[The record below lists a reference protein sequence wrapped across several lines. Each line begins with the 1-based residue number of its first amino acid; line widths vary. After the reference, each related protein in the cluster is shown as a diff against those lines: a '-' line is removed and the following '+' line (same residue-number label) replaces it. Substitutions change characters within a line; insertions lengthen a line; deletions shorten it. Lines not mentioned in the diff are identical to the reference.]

1 MAPQIG
7 STVNQQITP
16 PYKNHLSWIDLIRF
30 LAAFAVLACHFRGAF
45 FVDFGSLPTN
55 QQTIPIFAFFASTR
69 LGHEAVLIFFILSGF
84 LVGGKS
90 IERILNKTF
99 KPLDYSIDRT
109 VRIMLP
115 LLSSLILFIP
125 ICLYTGIPID
135 LKIWLGNILSL
146 QGITC
151 PPIFETLWSLSYEV
165 WFYILMCAVGY
176 SILNKG
182 KTKIYIGILTLIISF
197 AAFMK
202 LQTYFLFIW
211 LIGAFG
217 YFTIPMKSKVLKYT
231 ALIMSC
237 LFLCI
242 LQLSSEGG
250 KTVPLLHEFRL
261 FSELIFSST
270 FCLFMVQLVQDIPS
284 NKFSIKLNHIGTKLA
299 AFSYTLYL
307 THIPIRDIL
316 VYLGAPK
323 SSEINIYTIS
333 LYIMWL
339 LLALLIAYG
348 IYWIFE
354 RNTSTVKSF
363 IKAKIT
369 HENLNSNCNLQ

>member
-1 MAPQIG
+1 
-7 STVNQQITP
+7 
-16 PYKNHLSWIDLIRF
+16 
-30 LAAFAVLACHFRGAF
+30 
-45 FVDFGSLPTN
+45 
-55 QQTIPIFAFFASTR
+55 
-69 LGHEAVLIFFILSGF
+69 
-84 LVGGKS
+84 
-90 IERILNKTF
+90 
-99 KPLDYSIDRT
+99 
-109 VRIMLP
+109 MLP

-250 KTVPLLHEFRL
+250 KTVPLLREFRL

-299 AFSYTLYL
+299 AFS
-307 THIPIRDIL
+307 
-316 VYLGAPK
+316 
-323 SSEINIYTIS
+323 
-333 LYIMWL
+333 
-339 LLALLIAYG
+339 
-348 IYWIFE
+348 
-354 RNTSTVKSF
+354 
-363 IKAKIT
+363 
-369 HENLNSNCNLQ
+369 

>member
-1 MAPQIG
+1 
-7 STVNQQITP
+7 
-16 PYKNHLSWIDLIRF
+16 
-30 LAAFAVLACHFRGAF
+30 
-45 FVDFGSLPTN
+45 
-55 QQTIPIFAFFASTR
+55 
-69 LGHEAVLIFFILSGF
+69 
-84 LVGGKS
+84 
-90 IERILNKTF
+90 
-99 KPLDYSIDRT
+99 
-109 VRIMLP
+109 
-115 LLSSLILFIP
+115 
-125 ICLYTGIPID
+125 
-135 LKIWLGNILSL
+135 
-146 QGITC
+146 
-151 PPIFETLWSLSYEV
+151 
-165 WFYILMCAVGY
+165 MCAVGY

-261 FSELIFSST
+261 FPELIFSSA
-270 FCLFMVQLVQDIPS
+270 FCLLMVQLVQDIPS